1 MKSERTI
8 AIAFE
13 DFTKA
18 AQKRIIAE
26 ELGRVTGDEG
36 VSHITVATDEDL
48 YGYNPNPD
56 NQTMEQHLHVKA
68 RHNGHDHKWLMVW
81 NCMEAEFTTLMEDN
95 QK

>member
-8 AIAFE
+8 AIFFE

-36 VSHITVATDEDL
+36 VCRITVTTDEDM
-48 YGYNPNPD
+48 YGYDPNHD
-56 NQTMEQHLHVKA
+56 NQTLEQHLHVKA
-68 RHNGHDHKWLMVW
+68 RHNGHDHKWIMVW
-81 NCMEAEFTTLMEDN
+81 DCIEAEFTTLMEDN